1 MGLSF
6 RNDLG
11 NAAGLDKDGSLLE
24 FSYELGAGYTV
35 VGTVLSEPH
44 TGNVFRFLGGLWEGN
59 AWTPLPH
66 SGAALNSLGL
76 PSRGVDA
83 AVAKAVA
90 EALEA
95 KARERATK
103 EKELDQS
110 LQWARETHARELANA
125 RKEMAEAVAAKD
137 AEVRA
142 AQDAHTRLLDAEA
155 KRRADVQRAVEE
167 KEMKLAR
174 DHAKKLSRLA
184 DSSSR
189 VTHWHGEI

>member
-1 MGLSF
+1 MRKEHAAEL
-6 RNDLG
+6 DALG
-11 NAAGLDKDGSLLE
+11 NNED
-24 FSYELGAGYTV
+24 
-35 VGTVLSEPH
+35 
-44 TGNVFRFLGGLWEGN
+44 
-59 AWTPLPH
+59 
-66 SGAALNSLGL
+66 
-76 PSRGVDA
+76 

-110 LQWARETHARELANA
+110 MQWARETHARELANA
-125 RKEMAEAVAAKD
+125 RKEMADAVAAKD

-184 DSSSR
+184 DDHAKALERRDQEHRAERKQDLVKADESAVKFSEALQAKEREHSSIIESL
-189 VTHWHGEI
+189 EEKQLKALEEKEE